1 MDWLLTGLTSL
12 TKLTRLSI
20 SLNYLTDE
28 CILSLAQAR
37 RGELTYL
44 SLWTTHVFPLS
55 PVIQYNSWKYLVK
68 SCPGM
73 EVAFRIVGFVSE
85 PHLSLTRL
93 FDSVLPVTKLKI
105 QIDRKYDPLT
115 RPAYRMDIALEHVR
129 QHYGT
134 RLTSFKLGVDN
145 QKEYFDQSLIKF
157 QLLINGEIQLI
168 QLNES
173 SQRDN
178 RHLSLAR
185 EGLMKESALTV
196 TMGAKHLDLRTQWK
210 GRLAFTERL
219 NNSLKT

>member
-129 QHYGT
+129 QHYG
-134 RLTSFKLGVDN
+134 
-145 QKEYFDQSLIKF
+145 F

>member
-1 MDWLLTGLTSL
+1 M
-12 TKLTRLSI
+12 KSI
-20 SLNYLTDE
+20 V
-28 CILSLAQAR
+28 SLAQAR
-37 RGELTYL
+37 RGELAYL

-55 PVIQYNSWKYLVK
+55 PLIQYNSWKYLVK

-115 RPAYRMDIALEHVR
+115 RPAYRMDTALEHVR

-145 QKEYFDQSLIKF
+145 QKEYFDQSLIK
-157 QLLINGEIQLI
+157 LV
-168 QLNES
+168 
-173 SQRDN
+173 
-178 RHLSLAR
+178 R
-185 EGLMKESALTV
+185 ECPRLVYVRVSASYQWGDTANTIERIIAERQPPPLTSKLGPYERV
-196 TMGAKHLDLRTQWK
+196 RTDSHDGGK
-210 GRLAFTERL
+210 A
-219 NNSLKT
+219 S